1 MTKSELRKLVKN
13 RISLLSD
20 LEKETAS
27 QKCSL
32 ELIQKKEFL
41 EADVVLSYMA
51 MKNEIDPMHVSQT
64 ALMSGKTLALPRCIP
79 NSNQMEFHCIRNDIP
94 LESQIEKGMWGIME
108 PKIGLPSVELE
119 KLSGKKVLL
128 IVPGVAFSLNG
139 DRLGHGAGYYD
150 AYISRMKKICGI
162 NLFTLGICFSC
173 QLVDDVPQEEHD
185 IKIDSVI
192 YA

>member
-13 RISLLSD
+13 RIGLLSVQ
-20 LEKETAS
+20 EKETAS

-51 MKNEIDPMHVSQT
+51 MKNEIDPMHASQT
-64 ALMSGKTLALPRCIP
+64 ALMSCKILALPRCIP
-79 NSNQMEFHCIRNDIP
+79 NSNQMEFHYIRNGIP
-94 LESQIEKGMWGIME
+94 LESQLEKGMWGIME

-162 NLFTLGICFSC
+162 NFFTLGICFSC